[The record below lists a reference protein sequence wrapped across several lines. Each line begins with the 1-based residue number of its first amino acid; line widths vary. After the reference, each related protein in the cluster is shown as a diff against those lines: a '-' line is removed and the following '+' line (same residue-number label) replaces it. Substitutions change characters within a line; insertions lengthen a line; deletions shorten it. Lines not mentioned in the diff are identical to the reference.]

1 MGLPQPSME
10 REVFI
15 LDDDPDVRETLRTM
29 LEIGGYTVVCFSDST
44 GLLETVRRRCPVC
57 ILLDVN
63 LPGRSGLE
71 VLKDLRNY
79 PVPVLMISGVGDIPT
94 AVAAVRDGALD
105 FIPKPFNRAD
115 ILARLE
121 RIIAEFTPRS
131 SGVLDQRIVSMR
143 FAGRQPLT
151 PRERDV
157 LRLVVA
163 GHSNKDIG
171 SELRISHRT
180 VEEHRSNVMH
190 KLGAKNV
197 AELLVAVLK

>member
-79 PVPVLMISGVGDIPT
+79 PVPVLMIRGRGYP
-94 AVAAVRDGALD
+94 DGG
-105 FIPKPFNRAD
+105 R
-115 ILARLE
+115 R
-121 RIIAEFTPRS
+121 
-131 SGVLDQRIVSMR
+131 G
-143 FAGRQPLT
+143 AGRCAGFHSKALQS
-151 PRERDV
+151 R
-157 LRLVVA
+157 
-163 GHSNKDIG
+163 GHSG
-171 SELRISHRT
+171 P
-180 VEEHRSNVMH
+180 
-190 KLGAKNV
+190 A
-197 AELLVAVLK
+197 